1 MKTHRV
7 LNRLSKCANVRYRK
21 NQVFLWFAI
30 NLQSKLKKNQG
41 TVLEISTTK
50 NSILKVSW

>member
-7 LNRLSKCANVRYRK
+7 SNRLTKCESVRYRK

-30 NLQSKLKKNQG
+30 NLQSKLKSS
-41 TVLEISTTK
+41 VHYS
-50 NSILKVSW
+50 